1 LRIIRL
7 KDFGLQV
14 QDLTEAENG
23 LPSEFSSFQK
33 FKLLSAV
40 HLYRPDLLSHESNE
54 YHRSIQKL
62 TWTKLDNKF
71 ILDSVWMDTNREAD
85 YLTREAPAHISQLL
99 KKVRNVTLGIPYHS
113 VQSLAHVVLPISSSL
128 RSLTIMTD
136 DFPTHDL
143 LRRIPTSVDLLVI
156 AFKAHSCRCHPS
168 FVDRRMFG
176 LLQSRTIKNLRICI
190 NSTTR
195 WLSTG
200 ENFFSDVSL
209 FMKPDMELFV
219 KTRALCTE
227 RGGQFTLNNLL
238 GNSQAP
244 SVRQA

>member
-1 LRIIRL
+1 L

-40 HLYRPDLLSHESNE
+40 HLYRPDLLRHESNE

-62 TWTKLDNKF
+62 TWTKLDNK
-71 ILDSVWMDTNREAD
+71 
-85 YLTREAPAHISQLL
+85 EAPAHISQLL